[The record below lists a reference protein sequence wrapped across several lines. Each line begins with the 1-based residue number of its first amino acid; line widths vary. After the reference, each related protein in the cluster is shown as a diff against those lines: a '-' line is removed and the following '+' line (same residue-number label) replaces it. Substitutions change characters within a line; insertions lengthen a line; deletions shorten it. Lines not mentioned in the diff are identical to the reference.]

1 MNIVE
6 KNHVSD
12 AEFLVFEEES
22 TIKSSH
28 NQEFLLLEQEQG
40 NNWMYFIYQC
50 FQIILTYIMLRLLW
64 GEETFEE
71 IVWPLSSHL
80 LKDGRTKTRSPVTTK
95 KKGHLIAKSIAYFTA
110 SILLYKIIPNY
121 ERIFQWIDLDDDG
134 SSEMY

>member
-6 KNHVSD
+6 KTNVSD
-12 AEFLVFEEES
+12 AEFLFES

-71 IVWPLSSHL
+71 IVWPLSSPRL
-80 LKDGRTKTRSPVTTK
+80 LKDARTKTRSPVTTK

-121 ERIFQWIDLDDDG
+121 ERIFQWMDLDDDG

>member
-1 MNIVE
+1 M
-6 KNHVSD
+6 SD
-12 AEFLVFEEES
+12 AEFLFES

-28 NQEFLLLEQEQG
+28 NQEFLLLEQHEQG

-71 IVWPLSSHL
+71 IVWPLSSRL
-80 LKDGRTKTRSPVTTK
+80 LKDERTKSPVTNK

-134 SSEMY
+134 SEMY